1 MLFRYV
7 IANTILNY
15 VDNILFTDLCAWSFL
30 ICFLYAN
37 TFFPFSWKGCT
48 VHWIHLTTYASQ
60 GSGNSACLQ
69 MMLHF
74 LWDRHTVDLILSL
87 VFALSRGS
95 VIVAF
100 EMNLNNVLADVLAR
114 KTAELEKILN
124 STFTLET
131 AGMSI

>member
-1 MLFRYV
+1 M
-7 IANTILNY
+7 
-15 VDNILFTDLCAWSFL
+15 
-30 ICFLYAN
+30 
-37 TFFPFSWKGCT
+37 
-48 VHWIHLTTYASQ
+48 TTYASQ

>member
-1 MLFRYV
+1 M
-7 IANTILNY
+7 
-15 VDNILFTDLCAWSFL
+15 
-30 ICFLYAN
+30 
-37 TFFPFSWKGCT
+37 
-48 VHWIHLTTYASQ
+48 TYTSQ
-60 GSGNSACLQ
+60 GSGNSARLQ
-69 MMLHF
+69 MMLSF

-95 VIVAF
+95 VIIAF
-100 EMNLNNVLADVLAR
+100 EMNLNDVSADVLAS